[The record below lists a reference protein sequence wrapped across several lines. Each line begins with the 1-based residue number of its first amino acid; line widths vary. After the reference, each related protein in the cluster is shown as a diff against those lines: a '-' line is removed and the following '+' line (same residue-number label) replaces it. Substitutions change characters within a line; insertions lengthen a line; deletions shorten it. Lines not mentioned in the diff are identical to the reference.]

1 MFIEHVIEQTDCF
14 ISKMTK
20 KQRKEYGQFF
30 TSKETAVYMASLFDC
45 SKLKDEINVLD
56 AGAGTGILSVSLLE
70 YLFQQKPE
78 IKIHLTCYETD
89 TNILPLLKSNLE
101 LAKQLYLTKFEYKI
115 LTDNY
120 LLSQQDSF
128 DNNLFSGTK
137 AVGYDLIIGNP
148 PYKKIGKDA
157 PEAKAMQSICYGTPN
172 LYFLFAAMG
181 IFNLN
186 ENGQMVYIIP
196 RSWTSGAYFKNF
208 RNYLTD
214 NVIIKHI
221 HLFESRDKVFDKEDV
236 LQETMI
242 IKVEKKKENQDK
254 ILITTSQNCKDFDK
268 SLSLYL
274 PYNLVVSRT
283 DKFIYLPTNENEI
296 QSLRKIVAFKNTL
309 ISNGLK
315 MKTGLV
321 VNFRATDLLENDN
334 MENSVPL
341 FYSTHI
347 ENGRVKFPIGKKDEY
362 IRDTKKSLLQPNR
375 NYLFVKRFTSKEE
388 KRRLQC
394 GIYLH
399 RSLPDYSYIS
409 TDNKINFIDGLA
421 ELSECVIF
429 GLYVLFNSSIY
440 DCYYRILN
448 GSTQVNSNEINKMPI
463 PSMSIIE
470 QMGKR
475 LIKSKIISEQQCDLI
490 LNDYLYE

>member
-1 MFIEHVIEQTDCF
+1 M
-14 ISKMTK
+14 
-20 KQRKEYGQFF
+20 
-30 TSKETAVYMASLFDC
+30 
-45 SKLKDEINVLD
+45 
-56 AGAGTGILSVSLLE
+56 
-70 YLFQQKPE
+70 
-78 IKIHLTCYETD
+78 
-89 TNILPLLKSNLE
+89 
-101 LAKQLYLTKFEYKI
+101 
-115 LTDNY
+115 
-120 LLSQQDSF
+120 DSPQ
-128 DNNLFSGTK
+128 
-137 AVGYDLIIGNP
+137 YDLIIGNP

-157 PEAKAMQSICYGTPN
+157 PEAKAMQFVCYGAPN

-181 IFNLN
+181 ISNLN

-208 RNYLTD
+208 RNYLVD
-214 NVIIKHI
+214 NVAIKHI
-221 HLFESRDKVFDKEDV
+221 HLFESRDTVFDKENV

-242 IKVEKKKENQDK
+242 IKIEKQKEHQDK

-268 SLSLYL
+268 EHPLYL
-274 PYNLVVSRT
+274 PYNLVVSQI
-283 DKFIYLPTNENEI
+283 DKFIYLPTNEKEI
-296 QSLRKIVAFKNTL
+296 QSLYKIVAFKDTL

-321 VNFRATDLLENDN
+321 VNFRAADLLENDKT
-334 MENSVPL
+334 ENSVPL

-347 ENGRVKFPIGKKDEY
+347 EDGMVKFPIGKKNEY
-362 IRDTKKSLLQPNR
+362 IRDTKKSLLQPNK
-375 NYLFVKRFTSKEE
+375 NYLFIKRFTSKEG

-399 RSLPDYSYIS
+399 RNMPDYSYIS
-409 TDNKINFIDGLA
+409 TDNKINFIDGLT
-421 ELSECVIF
+421 ELSECIIF

-475 LIKSKIISEQQCDLI
+475 LIQSKNVSEQQCDLI
-490 LNDYLYE
+490 LNEYLNE